1 MDADP
6 QANTTPFF
14 LSKKTEKSIRN
25 VYMQSQNVKKCI
37 YRTKYKDID
46 IMPGNTDLMEDD
58 VSKADILKN
67 ALDIISDRYD
77 ICLMDT
83 RPAFEQLTMTCIY
96 AADMVLT
103 PVCLN
108 KFCRDNLSVVQE
120 KISEFGC
127 DQIEWNVFATM
138 VRSNRRAQRKIYEDL
153 IGKHDYPF
161 LNTCVSASS
170 AVDDALIM
178 YKPMLK
184 HHSKNAVANDYMEL
198 AYEILS
204 ASVGGGCNG

>member
-1 MDADP
+1 
-6 QANTTPFF
+6 
-14 LSKKTEKSIRN
+14 
-25 VYMQSQNVKKCI
+25 
-37 YRTKYKDID
+37 
-46 IMPGNTDLMEDD
+46 
-58 VSKADILKN
+58 
-67 ALDIISDRYD
+67 
-77 ICLMDT
+77 
-83 RPAFEQLTMTCIY
+83 MTCIY

-184 HHSKNAVANDYMEL
+184 HRSKNAVANDYMEL
-198 AYEILS
+198 AYEILN

>member
-1 MDADP
+1 MH
-6 QANTTPFF
+6 FF
-14 LSKKTEKSIRN
+14 TFWD
-25 VYMQSQNVKKCI
+25 CI
-37 YRTKYKDID
+37 YTFPID
-46 IMPGNTDLMEDD
+46 FSVFL
-58 VSKADILKN
+58 LRKN
-67 ALDIISDRYD
+67 G
-77 ICLMDT
+77 
-83 RPAFEQLTMTCIY
+83 
-96 AADMVLT
+96 V
-103 PVCLN
+103 
-108 KFCRDNLSVVQE
+108 
-120 KISEFGC
+120 
-127 DQIEWNVFATM
+127 VFATM